1 LYRQETPLTKNK
13 MKVGF
18 AGRWSPMDR
27 NAWSGTYFNSYN
39 AIKKYYDTEIFFY
52 KWPWY
57 VRESLIL
64 HKQFQKISNKKAAV
78 EFLKGYAKY
87 FSKQLEKD
95 LLKRK
100 VDLLFVP
107 GAPQLIAYCNT
118 NIPII
123 YLADATFLQL
133 QGYYPLFKDIAPY
146 NIEQG
151 ITFDKLA
158 LQKATHCIL
167 CSEWAKRSA
176 INDYGIVQNSITVAA
191 LGANLDIIPAVDE
204 FKQQDNTCRLFFLG
218 VEWKRKGGPLALEA
232 FFLLKKAGLK
242 VHLTIAGCTPPNY
255 IEGKYE
261 NDITVIPFINKNNKE
276 EAALLNKLFTT
287 SNFLLLPT
295 RAECAGI
302 AYSEASAFGLPSITT
317 DTGGV
322 KTYVED
328 GINGFTLPIDAT
340 AAAYAEKIIELFSD
354 KEKYNRLRKSTRK
367 KYEAELNWDTW
378 GKTFHT
384 IAEKI
389 MHQ

>member
-1 LYRQETPLTKNK
+1 

-27 NAWSGTYFNSYN
+27 AAWSGTYFNSYR
-39 AIKKYYDTEIFFY
+39 AIKKYYDTAIFFY

-64 HKQFQKISNKKAAV
+64 HKQFQKITNKKAAV

-87 FSKQLEKD
+87 FSKQLEKE
-95 LLKRK
+95 LLKTK

-118 NIPII
+118 TVPII
-123 YLADATFLQL
+123 YLADATFFQL
-133 QGYYPLFKDIAPY
+133 QGYYPLFKDIAQY

-151 ITFDKLA
+151 IALDKLA
-158 LQKATHCIL
+158 MQKATHCML

-176 INDYGIVQNSITVAA
+176 INDYHIVPNSITVTA
-191 LGANLDIIPAVDE
+191 LGANIDNIPAAAE
-204 FKQQDNTCRLFFLG
+204 FEQQDNVCRLFFLG
-218 VEWKRKGGPLALEA
+218 VEWERKGGPIALET
-232 FFLLKKAGLK
+232 FFLLKKLGMP
-242 VHLTIAGCTPPNY
+242 VHLTIAGCSPPNY
-255 IEGKYE
+255 IEGK
-261 NDITVIPFINKNNKE
+261 NDHIDITVIPFINKDNKE
-276 EAALLNKLFTT
+276 EAALLNRLFAT

-295 RAECAGI
+295 RAECAGV

-328 GINGFTLPIDAT
+328 DVNGFTLPIDAG
-340 AAAYAEKIIELFSD
+340 AAAYAEKIKMVFDD
-354 KEKYNRLRKSTRK
+354 KEKYYQLRTSTRK
-367 KYEAELNWDTW
+367 KYEATLNWDAW
-378 GKTFHT
+378 GRTFHS